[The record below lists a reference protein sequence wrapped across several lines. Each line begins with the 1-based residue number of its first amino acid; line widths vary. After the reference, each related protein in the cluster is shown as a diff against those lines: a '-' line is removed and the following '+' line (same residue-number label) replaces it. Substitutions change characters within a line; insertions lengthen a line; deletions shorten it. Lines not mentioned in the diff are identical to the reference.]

1 VRPATAASDKSDCQP
16 ASPRHVCI
24 SGIAALIRHRLTLS
38 LATAAAAVAL
48 ALPAGAV
55 AATCAPPGNSGVNQY
70 VEVVP
75 GVGCNHPT
83 SGPGSGNGGH
93 HTGGTLPSS
102 TSRQLAASGGAGK
115 AVQQLV
121 SSSGTGSGTST
132 STGKAAGHPKRGHG
146 SSGGSPSVGRQINAS
161 GRSPLSALLHPI
173 LTGAGADGLGLI
185 LPVGLACILAFMV
198 LVALLRRRRLT
209 S

>member
-1 VRPATAASDKSDCQP
+1 M
-16 ASPRHVCI
+16 
-24 SGIAALIRHRLTLS
+24 
-38 LATAAAAVAL
+38 L

-93 HTGGTLPSS
+93 HTGGTLPGN
-102 TSRQLAASGGAGK
+102 TSHQLAASGGAGK

-121 SSSGTGSGTST
+121 ATSGTGGSSRGTSAT
-132 STGKAAGHPKRGHG
+132 HKHGHG
-146 SSGGSPSVGRQINAS
+146 TTGSPANVGHQITAS

-173 LTGAGADGLGLI
+173 LTGAGAGGLGLI

>member
-1 VRPATAASDKSDCQP
+1 
-16 ASPRHVCI
+16 
-24 SGIAALIRHRLTLS
+24 
-38 LATAAAAVAL
+38 L

-93 HTGGTLPSS
+93 HTGGALPSS
-102 TSRQLAASGGAGK
+102 TSQQLAASGGAGK

-121 SSSGTGSGTST
+121 ASSGTGSSSSAGR
-132 STGKAAGHPKRGHG
+132 AAGHHKRGHG
-146 SSGGSPSVGRQINAS
+146 GTGSSPTVGRQINAS

-173 LTGAGADGLGLI
+173 LTGAGAGGLGLI

>member
-1 VRPATAASDKSDCQP
+1 MLQRYQINLIVSPGQPVTYPLTA
-16 ASPRHVCI
+16 
-24 SGIAALIRHRLTLS
+24 IAVPIRHRLTLP

-48 ALPAGAV
+48 ALPAGSV

-93 HTGGTLPSS
+93 QTGGTLPSS
-102 TSRQLAASGGAGK
+102 TSRQLAASGGAGE

-121 SSSGTGSGTST
+121 ASSGTGGASSGTSARRT
-132 STGKAAGHPKRGHG
+132 RGHG
-146 SSGGSPSVGRQINAS
+146 SAGSSPTVGRQINAS

-173 LTGAGADGLGLI
+173 LTGAGAGGLGLI
-185 LPVGLACILAFMV
+185 LPVGLACILAFTV

>member
-1 VRPATAASDKSDCQP
+1 
-16 ASPRHVCI
+16 
-24 SGIAALIRHRLTLS
+24 
-38 LATAAAAVAL
+38 L

-93 HTGGTLPSS
+93 HTGGTLPGS
-102 TSRQLAASGGAGK
+102 TSHQLAASGGAGK

-121 SSSGTGSGTST
+121 ASSGTASPNTSH
-132 STGKAAGHPKRGHG
+132 KHRHG
-146 SSGGSPSVGRQINAS
+146 SSGSSGSSAAVGRQINAS

-173 LTGAGADGLGLI
+173 LTGAGAGGLGLI
-185 LPVGLACILAFMV
+185 LPVGLACILAVMV